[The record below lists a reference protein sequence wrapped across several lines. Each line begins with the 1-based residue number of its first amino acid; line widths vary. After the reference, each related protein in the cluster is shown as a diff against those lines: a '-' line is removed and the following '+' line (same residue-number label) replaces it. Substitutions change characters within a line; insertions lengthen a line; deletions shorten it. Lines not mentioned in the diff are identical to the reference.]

1 MNTIMV
7 LGGGLVG
14 ATIARDL
21 ASDDDLRVTVVD
33 VNPGVLSRIAAQD
46 GGRIGTIKA
55 DLKDGEQLRNVVRDC
70 DLVVGAVPG
79 WLGFQVL
86 SEVIKARKS
95 FVDISFMPE
104 DPRELQARAVAAGV
118 AGLVDFGVAPGMS
131 NVLAARAVSDLDK
144 VEEIRILVGGLP
156 QIRRQPYEYAA
167 VFSPADVLEE
177 YTREARFVEAGHV
190 VTRPALS
197 DVEWL
202 EFDGVGTLEAFNTDG
217 LRSLMWSLDVPF
229 MKEKTLRYPGHA
241 DRMRVLRDSGFLSK
255 QAIRVGGADVRPID
269 LTLALFE
276 GAWRLPEGEGDLTVM
291 RVEAFGVR
299 NEQPAREAYELLD
312 RYDPHSGT
320 TSMARTTGYP
330 CAIAARMLL
339 DGTVRLEHGIHFPEV
354 FARDKRTL
362 DHLLGELRLRGVEFH
377 HRTDLIDLR
386 PRSIA
391 PRRLPTVR

>member
-1 MNTIMV
+1 MKTVMV

-21 ASDDDLRVTVVD
+21 ATDDDLHVTVVD
-33 VNPGVLSRIAAQD
+33 VSPDTLARIAAQD
-46 GGRIGTIKA
+46 GRVGTIKA
-55 DLKDGEQLRNVVRDC
+55 DLRDTGQVRSVVRDA

-79 WLGFQVL
+79 WLGFSVL
-86 SEVIKARKS
+86 REVIRARKP
-95 FVDISFMPE
+95 FVDICFMPE
-104 DPRELQARAVAAGV
+104 DPRELQADAVAAGV
-118 AGLVDFGVAPGMS
+118 VGIVDIGVAPGMS
-131 NVLAARAVSDLDK
+131 NVLAARAAADLDK
-144 VEEIRILVGGLP
+144 AEVIRILVGGLP

-177 YTREARFVEAGHV
+177 YTREARFVEAGQV

-197 DVEWL
+197 DVEWI

-255 QAIRVGGADVRPID
+255 QAIRVGSADVRPID
-269 LTLALFE
+269 VTLALFAN
-276 GAWRLPEGEGDLTVM
+276 AWKLPDGEGDITVM
-291 RVEAFGVR
+291 RVEAFGAR
-299 NEQPAREAYELLD
+299 DGQPAREAYELLD
-312 RYDPHSGT
+312 RYDPHTRT

-339 DGTVRLEHGIHFPEV
+339 EGVVNPGPGVHFPE
-354 FARDKRTL
+354 AIAKDKNAL
-362 DHLLGELRLRGVEFH
+362 AFLFGELRMRGVEFH
-377 HRTDLIDLR
+377 HRTDLVDVR
-386 PRSIA
+386 PHSIA
-391 PRRLPTVR
+391 PRRLPTVH

>member
-1 MNTIMV
+1 MHTIMV

-33 VNPGVLSRIAAQD
+33 VSAPVLARIAAQD
-46 GGRIGTIKA
+46 GNRIGTIKA
-55 DLKDGEQLRNVVRDC
+55 DLKDGEQVRNVVRDA

-79 WLGFQVL
+79 WLGFGVL
-86 SEVIKARKS
+86 REVIRARKS
-95 FVDISFMPE
+95 FVDICFMPE
-104 DPRELQARAVAAGV
+104 DPRELQAEAVAAGV
-118 AGLVDFGVAPGMS
+118 TGLVDFGVAPGMS
-131 NVLAARAVSDLDK
+131 NVLAARAAADLDRA
-144 VEEIRILVGGLP
+144 EEIRILVGGLP

-167 VFSPADVLEE
+167 VFSPSDVLEE
-177 YTREARFVEAGHV
+177 YTREARFVEAGQV

-197 DVEWL
+197 DVEWI

-229 MKEKTLRYPGHA
+229 MKEKTMRYPGHA

-255 QAIRVGGADVRPID
+255 QAIRVSNADVRPID
-269 LTLALFE
+269 LTLAMFAK
-276 GAWRLPEGEGDLTVM
+276 AWKLPEGEGDITAM
-291 RVEAFGVR
+291 RVEAIGER
-299 NEQPAREAYELLD
+299 GGKPAREAYELLD
-312 RYDPHSGT
+312 RYDPHTKT

-339 DGTVRLEHGIHFPEV
+339 EGVAKLEPGIHFPE
-354 FARDKRTL
+354 AIAKDSRAL
-362 DHLLGELRLRGVEFH
+362 DHLLGELRMRGVEFH
-377 HRTDLIDLR
+377 HRTDLVDVR

-391 PRRLPTVR
+391 PRRLPTVN

>member
-1 MNTIMV
+1 MKTVMV

-21 ASDDDLRVTVVD
+21 ATDDDLHVTVVD
-33 VNPGVLSRIAAQD
+33 LSPDTLARIAAQD
-46 GGRIGTIKA
+46 GRVGTIKA
-55 DLKDGEQLRNVVRDC
+55 DLRDTGQVRSVVRDA

-79 WLGFQVL
+79 WLGFSVL
-86 SEVIKARKS
+86 REVIRARKP
-95 FVDISFMPE
+95 FVDICFMPE
-104 DPRELQARAVAAGV
+104 DPRALQADAVAAGV
-118 AGLVDFGVAPGMS
+118 VGIVDIGVAPGMS
-131 NVLAARAVSDLDK
+131 NVLAARAAADLDMAE
-144 VEEIRILVGGLP
+144 VIRILVGGLP

-177 YTREARFVEAGHV
+177 YTREARFVEAGQV

-197 DVEWL
+197 DVEWI

-255 QAIRVGGADVRPID
+255 QAIRVGGVDVRPID
-269 LTLALFE
+269 LTLALFAN
-276 GAWRLPEGEGDLTVM
+276 AWKLPDGEGDITVM
-291 RVEAFGVR
+291 RVEAFGTR
-299 NEQPAREAYELLD
+299 DGQPAREAYELLD
-312 RYDPHSGT
+312 RYDPHTRT

-339 DGTVRLEHGIHFPEV
+339 EGVVDLGPGVHFPEAV
-354 FARDKRTL
+354 AKDKNAL
-362 DHLLGELRLRGVEFH
+362 AFLFGELRMRGVEFH
-377 HRTDLIDLR
+377 HRTDLVDVR
-386 PRSIA
+386 PHSIA
-391 PRRLPTVR
+391 PRRLPTVH